1 MIMMMMIIAS
11 YDSITTHNQAGDPK
25 RGDGQGTIYYH
36 HTRFNGMWCT
46 TLSRFVSHADH
57 YNNWQR
63 QRYNKK
69 EEFEEKTIH
78 PHYTHTKM

>member
-1 MIMMMMIIAS
+1 MMMIIAS

-25 RGDGQGTIYYH
+25 KEMGRQAPC
-36 HTRFNGMWCT
+36 NT
-46 TLSRFVSHADH
+46 TTTPSSMACGVLLSRFVSHADH
-57 YNNWQR
+57 YNHWQR

-69 EEFEEKTIH
+69 DEFEEKTIH